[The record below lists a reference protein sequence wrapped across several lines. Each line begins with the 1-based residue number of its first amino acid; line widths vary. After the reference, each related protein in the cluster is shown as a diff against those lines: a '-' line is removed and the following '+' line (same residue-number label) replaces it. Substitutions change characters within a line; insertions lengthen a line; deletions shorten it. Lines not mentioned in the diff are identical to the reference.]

1 MGIEYI
7 PFGAGG
13 AASQA
18 RNPIHSYVDLAMPLG
33 GLTITNSNGAN
44 AISAYTALSSP
55 ANALYGIL
63 LTIQNASANTSH
75 CQVYLRVN
83 GVVVIT
89 GIYFKLNTSDS
100 TQVLIP
106 IKIPAG
112 ATVELAIRTNANGHA
127 RLFAVKGVEANAIDA
142 PGYSLVKNLT
152 PDTAGTLAGTVNVP
166 GTDTWIVS
174 ADVDDD
180 YSAFM
185 TTISDSGTAPTT
197 GQMNTVAY
205 GFGTPDSNSVRNPNL
220 TGAVNGSPGTMPTN
234 TNTVNS
240 GLTRTI
246 VGTGTVSGVPYVDI
260 RFNGTTT
267 NTFANILLETVGV
280 IAAANG
286 QHWTVDSYIAI
297 VGGSLANITS
307 IKHRAALYD
316 GALAYLGEIA
326 ANPVDVMGSLDATLS
341 RRIGASGT
349 ITSATAASINPYI
362 QLTFANGAAI
372 DITLRIGLPFLA
384 QVAAPSSAFWRF
396 QQRFST
402 AQPYIVQA
410 LSPVVRMALPK
421 RSIIFS
427 KVTCPV
433 ADSVSSRPGIIG
445 FKS

>member
-127 RLFAVKGVEANAIDA
+127 RLFAVEGVEANAIDA

-197 GQMNTVAY
+197 GQMNTIAY
-205 GFGTPDSNSVRNPNL
+205 GLGTPGSNALNNPGT
-220 TGAVNGSPGTMPTN
+220 TGAVAGTPGTLPN
-234 TNTVNS
+234 NWAYGVNVT
-240 GLTRTI
+240 GLTSTV
-246 VGTGTVSGVPYVDI
+246 VGTGTENGVAYMDLRVFGTPGSSGAVSVYFDTPTG
-260 RFNGTTT
+260 
-267 NTFANILLETVGV
+267 
-280 IAAANG
+280 IAATSG
-286 QHWTVDSYIAI
+286 QPWSASVNAR
-297 VGGSLANITS
+297 VAAGSLANITNT
-307 IKHRAALYD
+307 I
-316 GALAYLGEIA
+316 LAIDE
-326 ANPVDVMGSLDATLS
+326 N
-341 RRIGASGT
+341 
-349 ITSATAASINPYI
+349 TS
-362 QLTFANGAAI
+362 GAAYVTGGSAPISLTSTLTAFAYSRTLNGGGTVAAIRPFIRFSVTAGQAI
-372 DITLRIGLPFLA
+372 DVTLRIGLPGLA
-384 QVAAPSSAFWRF
+384 QVTAPSSAFWRF

-402 AQPYIVQA
+402 AQPYIVHA